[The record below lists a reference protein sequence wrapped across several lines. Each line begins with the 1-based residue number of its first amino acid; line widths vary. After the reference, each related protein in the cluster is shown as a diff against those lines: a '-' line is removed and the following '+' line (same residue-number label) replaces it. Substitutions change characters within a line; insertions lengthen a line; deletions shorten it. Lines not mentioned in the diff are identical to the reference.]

1 MSLLGIDIGGSGCKA
16 IAYSKEGKRLAK
28 SSRSYSYILKKEHES
43 EFDLKEIW
51 EKVRLVIKEASQKVK
66 KIGDPIEALC
76 FSVFGEA
83 SILVDKDLNPLTDVF
98 TSFDQRGYEFMDKIA
113 TDINPVE
120 MYSKTG
126 QPLDFLYP
134 PIRLMWL
141 KKYKKDLY
149 EKASK
154 FLGVQEYFLLKLG
167 GEPITEPSLACR
179 YLIFDINKKDWVEEY
194 LEYFDMKKESFLPV
208 IGKAGD
214 IAGTISKKMASELG
228 LANNVKLIVG
238 GFDQSMSSL
247 GAGLLFED
255 ISTIS
260 TGTVEA
266 MCFVKKNID
275 LDKELYEHYFPFCNH
290 AYGDLLFVNGYTYSG
305 GSVLKWFLQE
315 IATDSFSNN
324 TAKDVYEEV
333 LKRMPDRPSVLETI
347 PTFTGSQTFIRDP
360 KLKGIILGLS
370 LTTDKNEILKSLLEG
385 TCFYLKQNYEY
396 LSKKLDFTVKKFNA
410 MGGGAQSPQW
420 LQMKADILN
429 TKINTISEEDTG
441 CIAAAILAGIGTGIF
456 ENFDD
461 TIKNFIKVE
470 DEYLPRDNYVEFYS
484 KKYNLYKNL
493 QDKLIDSQHELYQIN
508 SDLYENKFNK

>member
-1 MSLLGIDIGGSGCKA
+1 MSLLGIDVGGSGCKA
-16 IAYSKEGKRLAK
+16 IAYSKEGEKLAK
-28 SSRSYSYILKKEHES
+28 SNKGYSYMLKSEHES

-51 EKVRLVIKEASQKVK
+51 GKVRLVIKEASQKVK

-134 PIRLMWL
+134 PIKLMWL
-141 KKYKKDLY
+141 KKYKEDLY
-149 EKASK
+149 KKAHK
-154 FLGVQEYFLLKLG
+154 FLGVQEYLLLKLG
-167 GEPITEPSLACR
+167 GDPITEPSLASR
-179 YLIFDINKKDWVEEY
+179 YLIFDINKKDWVQKY
-194 LEYFDMKKESFLPV
+194 LEYFDMKKESLPI
-208 IGKAGD
+208 IGRAGD
-214 IAGTISKKMASELG
+214 VAGTVSKKMASELG

-305 GSVLKWFLQE
+305 GSILKWFCQK
-315 IATDSFSNN
+315 IAMNSFSNN
-324 TAKDVYEEV
+324 IVKDVYKEV
-333 LKRMPDRPSVLETI
+333 LDRMTDRP
-347 PTFTGSQTFIRDP
+347 
-360 KLKGIILGLS
+360 
-370 LTTDKNEILKSLLEG
+370 
-385 TCFYLKQNYEY
+385 
-396 LSKKLDFTVKKFNA
+396 
-410 MGGGAQSPQW
+410 
-420 LQMKADILN
+420 
-429 TKINTISEEDTG
+429 
-441 CIAAAILAGIGTGIF
+441 
-456 ENFDD
+456 
-461 TIKNFIKVE
+461 
-470 DEYLPRDNYVEFYS
+470 
-484 KKYNLYKNL
+484 
-493 QDKLIDSQHELYQIN
+493 
-508 SDLYENKFNK
+508 